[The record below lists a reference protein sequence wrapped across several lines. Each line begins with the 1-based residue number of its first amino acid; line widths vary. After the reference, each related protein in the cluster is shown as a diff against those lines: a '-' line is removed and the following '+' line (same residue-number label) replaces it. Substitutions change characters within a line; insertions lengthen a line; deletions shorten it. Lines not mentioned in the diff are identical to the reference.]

1 VIVYVETNFLL
12 ELAYLQERY
21 RSCEE
26 IVRLAR
32 ENAITLVLPAF
43 CAAEARGTWRRRV
56 SDRQEFHQAFK
67 VHLRTITR
75 SEPYRALKDQFQ
87 EILDALASGGE
98 DVRQRLE
105 AAVLIASDTG
115 EIISMTEP
123 VMRMA
128 YTIELVSFFSP
139 QDALVLASVL
149 SHAEEHEGLKCFV
162 TQDVRDFANPIV
174 YRDLAAR
181 RCKVIVNF
189 DDALAYIKN
198 VLSLETEP

>member
-12 ELAYLQERY
+12 ELAYLQERCG
-21 RSCEE
+21 SCEE
-26 IVRLAR
+26 ILRLAK
-32 ENAITLVLPAF
+32 ENAIALVLPAF
-43 CAAEARGTWRRRV
+43 CVAEARSTWRHRV

-67 VHLRTITR
+67 VHVRTITR
-75 SEPYRALKDQFQ
+75 SEPYRALKHQFQ

-98 DVRQRLE
+98 DVRERLE
-105 AAVLIASDTG
+105 AAVLIASDAG
-115 EIISMTEP
+115 EVIPMTEP
-123 VMRMA
+123 IMRMA
-128 YTIELVSFFSP
+128 YSIELDSFLSP
-139 QDALVLASVL
+139 QDALVLSSVQ

-181 RCKVIVNF
+181 QCKVLVNF

-198 VLSLETEP
+198 VLSLET